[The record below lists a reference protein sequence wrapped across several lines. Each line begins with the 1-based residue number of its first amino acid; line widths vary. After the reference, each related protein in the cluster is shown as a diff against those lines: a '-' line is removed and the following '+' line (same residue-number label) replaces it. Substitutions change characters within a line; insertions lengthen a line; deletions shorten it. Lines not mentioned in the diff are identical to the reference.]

1 MALRPPFPAAV
12 YGSLLSFPPSVR
24 ARALLERQIIYMT
37 SQSREPRSR
46 DHPAQPKCKRH
57 IQHPLPYYRQRKA
70 RRDQRNH
77 SESQTQRD
85 KLELCS
91 SVKLG
96 NGTNDSGAVTTALA
110 LARGKENGTKEPHPT
125 AHFHPTDG
133 SKKLTSASIISPRDP
148 SHNRKTDANRTTPH
162 AQRARVQG

>member
-1 MALRPPFPAAV
+1 MIIIGNHLRV
-12 YGSLLSFPPSVR
+12 
-24 ARALLERQIIYMT
+24 RALLERQIIYMT
-37 SQSREPRSR
+37 VNTGSRGGEGATRRNRNAKGTYSTPSR
-46 DHPAQPKCKRH
+46 TTGQEKPGETK
-57 IQHPLPYYRQRKA
+57 
-70 RRDQRNH
+70 
-77 SESQTQRD
+77 ETTQTQRD

-96 NGTNDSGAVTTALA
+96 NGINDSGAVTTALA

-125 AHFHPTDG
+125 AHFHPTDR

>member
-1 MALRPPFPAAV
+1 MGGWKKKISFCKASLLPAARV
-12 YGSLLSFPPSVR
+12 FGLGAFEEVWSRFVLQKRASYLR

-57 IQHPLPYYRQRKA
+57 IQHPLPYYRPRKA

-110 LARGKENGTKEPHPT
+110 LAHASKRTEQRNHIPRRTSIQQ
-125 AHFHPTDG
+125 TD
-133 SKKLTSASIISPRDP
+133 PR
-148 SHNRKTDANRTTPH
+148 N
-162 AQRARVQG
+162 

>member
-1 MALRPPFPAAV
+1 MRVRGV
-12 YGSLLSFPPSVR
+12 YVGACVC
-24 ARALLERQIIYMT
+24 ACVQYATGQE
-37 SQSREPRSR
+37 
-46 DHPAQPKCKRH
+46 
-57 IQHPLPYYRQRKA
+57 KA
-70 RRDQRNH
+70 G
-77 SESQTQRD
+77 EIKETTQTQRD
-85 KLELCS
+85 KLEPCS

-96 NGTNDSGAVTTALA
+96 NGINDSGAVTTALA

-162 AQRARVQG
+162 AQGARVQG